1 MTSPLSFSA
10 SAFVAAL
17 MFGFSPLNAVELV
30 LTGPTHLGPRSFS
43 VNAVVRTGDAPGR
56 YWVEYGRGDDL
67 SARTAPRPLPPVHG
81 AHLEESWEQGTA
93 GWYGG
98 LSSKDLVPQRAEHG
112 LSFVRYLGP
121 TEPENRAFPG
131 EPPGLDVNHVD
142 GIGAIHLCQ
151 YIYSARFGNNPL
163 WPTKHQG
170 LNLGG
175 GRPDFRDAQISL
187 RLRGNAVDPR
197 GAELTFWA
205 QSNHDPAL
213 ENAPSWVRANWA
225 YTGRYLTAA
234 LRSGEWT
241 EVSYVLENDTR
252 RWSYGGNNLAQ
263 TRAERYAYANL
274 DQTLG
279 DLNGNFFHLYVFVD
293 GKRPPTGTIDFDSVA
308 ITYRNHSLLFP
319 AHGARLVAAPA
330 GSAQPADHLT
340 DGWRHGAGREWRSAA
355 SPREA
360 QVFVWRFPQ
369 AVDLRTLQVHQAER
383 FPAREVAASVSADG
397 QVWRP
402 LGHFVLPRESEV
414 SPNHAYYLEN
424 FAVEG
429 VTHFKLEVLSGYEEA
444 AWSLG
449 EVELFGRGLPFSTG
463 REETA
468 LNLDLES
475 LAAGE
480 RYSYRFV
487 VETAAGEVRSAV
499 GTLQVPAVARPVPL
513 LLRKAALG
521 SGGEGQL
528 WGRVAPQ
535 GLRTHARVEVL
546 RAGRWERA
554 SEDRYVG
561 NQETE
566 RDVPIPLLSPFAEA
580 DRMVRL
586 VLVYGED
593 RQVVGE
599 PQSLETLTPASP

>member
-1 MTSPLSFSA
+1 MAGL
-10 SAFVAAL
+10 L
-17 MFGFSPLNAVELV
+17 LGFSPLHAAELA
-30 LTGPTHLGPRSFS
+30 LTGPSHLGPRGFS

-56 YWVEYGRGDDL
+56 YWVEYGRGDDF
-67 SARTAPRPLPPVHG
+67 SARTAARPLPPVHG

-93 GWYGG
+93 GWSGG
-98 LSSKDLVPQRAEHG
+98 LSGQDLVPLRAEDG
-112 LSFVRYLGP
+112 SSFVRYLGP

-142 GIGAIHLCQ
+142 GIGALHLCQ
-151 YIYSARFGNNPL
+151 YIYSARLGTNPL
-163 WPTKHQG
+163 WLTKRTG

-175 GRPDFRDAQISL
+175 GRPDFRDARISL
-187 RLRGNAVDPR
+187 RLRGNSVDPR

-205 QSNHDPAL
+205 QSDHDPARQTT
-213 ENAPSWVRANWA
+213 PSWVRANWA

-263 TRAERYAYANL
+263 ERAERYAYLNL
-274 DQTLG
+274 DQALG
-279 DLNGNFFHLYVFVD
+279 DLNANFFHLYVFVD
-293 GKRPPTGTIDFDSVA
+293 GKRPPAGTIDFDSVA

-319 AHGARLVAAPA
+319 AHGARLIAAPA
-330 GSAQPADHLT
+330 DSAQPADRLT
-340 DGWRHGAGREWRSAA
+340 DGWRHGDGREWRSAA
-355 SPREA
+355 APRES

-369 AVDLRTLQVHQAER
+369 AVDLRALQVHQARR

-397 QVWRP
+397 QVWSP
-402 LGHFVLPRESEV
+402 LGRFVLPRESAV
-414 SPNHAYYLEN
+414 SPNHAYHLEDL
-424 FAVEG
+424 AVEG

-444 AWSLG
+444 AWALG
-449 EVELFGRGLPFSTG
+449 EVELFGRGLPLATG

-468 LNLDLES
+468 LNADLES
-475 LAAGE
+475 LAPGE

-487 VETAAGEVRSAV
+487 VETTAGEVRSAV

-513 LLRKAALG
+513 SLRKAPLG

-535 GLRTHARVEVL
+535 GVRTHARVEVL

-561 NQETE
+561 NQQTE
-566 RDVPIPLLSPFAEA
+566 RDVPLPLLFPLAEA
-580 DRMVRL
+580 DLMVRL

-593 RQVVGE
+593 RQVLGQ
-599 PQSLETLTPASP
+599 PQSLGTLPLASP